1 MVSSELPEVI
11 GMSDR
16 ILVMHD
22 GELVAELPAGSAEH
36 EILGAA
42 TGAIDPGAID
52 PGAIDPGTATDG
64 GAR

>member
-1 MVSSELPEVI
+1 
-11 GMSDR
+11 MSDR

-42 TGAIDPGAID
+42 TGAAHPGTL
-52 PGAIDPGTATDG
+52 DPGTATDG